1 MNQSL
6 SYDRPMTLRSVM
18 LQLREDQIARLD
30 AHAAGLG
37 VSRSKLVRD
46 AVDASFDRPV
56 AVDVAAQYA
65 AAHPDSDRPVASSAD
80 VDAWGDLDRW
90 HDAAAHS
97 RRTDAGSDP
106 TW

>member
-1 MNQSL
+1 
-6 SYDRPMTLRSVM
+6 MTLRSVM

-65 AAHPDSDRPVASSAD
+65 AAYPDSDRPDSDRPDASAAD
-80 VDAWGDLDRW
+80 VDAWGDLGRW

-106 TW
+106 RW